1 VIQYDSADPLPAF
14 EQIRS
19 QVAGQILTGEIPVG
33 TRLPPV
39 RQLAADLG
47 IAPGTVARAYTLL
60 ETDGLIESRGPR
72 GTYVRIGVE
81 HYPELLG
88 LAADFAAAARERGI
102 TLDEALF
109 AIRAGWRSDQNSVD
123 RNSGS

>member
-1 VIQYDSADPLPAF
+1 
-14 EQIRS
+14 
-19 QVAGQILTGEIPVG
+19 VAGQILTGEIPLG
-33 TRLPPV
+33 TRLPAV

-60 ETDGLIESRGPR
+60 ETDGLIESRGAR

-81 HYPELLG
+81 HFPELLG
-88 LAADFAAAARERGI
+88 LAADFANAAQARGL

-109 AIRAGWRSDQNSVD
+109 AVRAGWATTRD
-123 RNSGS
+123 

>member
-19 QVAGQILTGEIPVG
+19 QVAGQILTGEISVG

-39 RQLAADLG
+39 RRLAADLG
-47 IAPGTVARAYTLL
+47 IAPGTVARAYSLL
-60 ETDGLIESRGPR
+60 ETDGLIETRGSR

-81 HYPELLG
+81 HFPELLG
-88 LAADFAAAARERGI
+88 MAADFAAATRERGL

-109 AIRAGWRSDQNSVD
+109 AIRAVWRSGHKVVD
-123 RNSGS
+123 RDSGS